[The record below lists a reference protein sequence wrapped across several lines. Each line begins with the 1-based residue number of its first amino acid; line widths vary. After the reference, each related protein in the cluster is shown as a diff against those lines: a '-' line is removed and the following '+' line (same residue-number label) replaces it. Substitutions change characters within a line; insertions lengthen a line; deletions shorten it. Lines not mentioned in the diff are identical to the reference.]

1 MKSLNIK
8 KQLVLIVILSLLLP
22 SLSTAGSLSFGSFS
36 PFNYYPSFSMPT
48 PKIQKPA
55 ERQQA
60 NEDKSVDMAK
70 KAVEQ
75 YMQERS
81 EGTYKIGEIEDRGNS
96 YRAEIFES
104 DGNVKEILVIDKQTN
119 KIQSLK

>member
-1 MKSLNIK
+1 
-8 KQLVLIVILSLLLP
+8 
-22 SLSTAGSLSFGSFS
+22 
-36 PFNYYPSFSMPT
+36 MPT